1 MSEKEKFLEM
11 EKEKDR
17 AGEFQMAKRSKA
29 CSVVSWRLPIQMK
42 DILVRY
48 RKQMNTTLTEVTEHN
63 ACRNGR
69 AIRVSLN
76 TRARD

>member
-42 DILVRY
+42 DTLVRY
-48 RKQMNTTLTEVTEHN
+48 RKQMNTPLTEQN